1 MKRQALGWIL
11 FGSLWI
17 SGSLTAEPLTDLRT
31 RLAALQSNEP
41 VRIHVDVEL
50 KHRGSAP
57 LHLSKTKMR
66 GTAKIDYGPQGVRSI
81 EQRWLETKT
90 RFSVWKKSKVETETR
105 PLDEMEA
112 EDLANPVEMMD
123 FLLNGA
129 TLLSDESATWQG
141 QPARLLV
148 IRPHPSA
155 AARNEGASPQDS
167 GPSLVD
173 LEAKIWLDEN
183 GDPLALERSM
193 EFQLGPALALTGQQ
207 TLTFQQIEGRL
218 LVAEAWQAYSGTG
231 LAVLHGRDNK
241 KMKVTEVELR

>member
-17 SGSLTAEPLTDLRT
+17 SGSLTAEPLSDLRM
-31 RLAALQSNEP
+31 RLAELQSDEP
-41 VRIHVDVEL
+41 MRIQVDVEL

-57 LHLSKTKMR
+57 LHLNKTKRR
-66 GTAKIDYGPQGVRSI
+66 GTAIVDYGPKGVRKI
-81 EQRWLETKT
+81 EQWWTETGL
-90 RFSVWKKSKVETETR
+90 RFSFWKKSKVETETR
-105 PLDEMEA
+105 PLDDIEA
-112 EDLANPVEMMD
+112 QDLADPVEMMD

-155 AARNEGASPQDS
+155 AARNEEAAPREG
-167 GPSLVD
+167 GPSPFD
-173 LEAKIWLDEN
+173 LEAKIWLNES

-193 EFQLGPALALTGQQ
+193 EFRLGRALALTGQQ
-207 TLTFQQIEGRL
+207 TLTFQQVEGRL
-218 LVAEAWQAYSGTG
+218 LAAEAWQAYNGTG
-231 LAVLHGRDNK
+231 LAVLHSRDDK
-241 KMKVTEVELR
+241 KMTVTRVK